1 MYKRLVVAVDGS
13 PTSNAGLA
21 EAIRVAA
28 ESAGTLRLIHVVDE
42 LSFAM
47 AMGGNAWGYAGDML
61 GALRSAGQQVLTNG
75 VAQAKAAGVAAE
87 SVLFDSFAGTVQ
99 EMILAEAARWK
110 ADLIVMGTHGRR
122 GLGRMVLGSSAEQVL
137 RHATVPVLL
146 VREQPAAQPATGL
159 PAQAAS
165 ATSPEGGATAAPS
178 AAEGKHLHVS
188 LPTAALQVER
198 S

>member
-13 PTSNAGLA
+13 PTSDAGLA
-21 EAIRVAA
+21 EAIRIAA
-28 ESAGTLRLIHVVDE
+28 ESGGTLRLIHVVDE

-61 GALRSAGQQVLTNG
+61 GALRSAGQQVLVQG
-75 VAQAKAAGVAAE
+75 VAQAKSAGVAAE
-87 SVLFDSFAGTVQ
+87 PVLFDSFAGTVQ
-99 EMILAEAARWK
+99 EMILSETARWK

-146 VREQPAAQPATGL
+146 VREQPAAGDALPAAAV
-159 PAQAAS
+159 PAAQAA
-165 ATSPEGGATAAPS
+165 G
-178 AAEGKHLHVS
+178 
-188 LPTAALQVER
+188 
-198 S
+198 